1 VFKLSLAKDSKQI
14 SCITIICLM
23 LWGCGSTPSTTTS
36 LKTNTITVGEVSDSH
51 QYYLDL
57 SHTVLGVNKQAYEL
71 LALRAALMDGQI
83 IEADNLLSR
92 LKLPAMLNSNHQ
104 LELKLLQSLRFALND
119 DLTQA
124 ISTLI
129 PNSQWN
135 VSDKRLATFYQQR
148 ANFQLQNQQP
158 ITAIESL
165 VKTLLVTSNPLEQET
180 LRQSIWQEYQLL
192 TPQQLNDTDTSPY
205 SNEHRGWHRLS
216 IISKISMHSPSLL
229 RQQLTQWALDF
240 PSHSA
245 VDALPPR
252 LVAAANVEPFTPSK
266 ITVILPLTGRYA
278 RIGQAVQNGLL
289 SNIMLSQSDQEIV
302 TIDSNEIGALAAFEQ
317 AIAQESDFIIGPLL
331 KQNVEQVN
339 HIETNI
345 PTLFLNA
352 PRDINR
358 LTNQFYFAM
367 DKESETIQGARHIYQ
382 LGKERP
388 VIVAPDNVRG
398 HQMAQIFSQEW
409 IDLHEHEVQINDVEK
424 IFFTKDSELK
434 ATIEQLFE
442 TDKSQKRINLIR
454 QLVGTSMKS
463 ETRSRRDIDS
473 IYLVAN
479 PKQTSM
485 LMPSV
490 EVTVSA
496 FANQVPVFVG
506 SSGNAYR
513 INDSGLTHLNQLTV
527 SEIPWLLTPTKTL
540 SPAFV
545 NNLWPKMKQSQ
556 LRLFAMG
563 HDAYGLIGKLAQM
576 SLFPE
581 YSLDGFSGKLSVDEN
596 GKVKRDLSWA
606 KYQRGRLKKIQ

>member
-1 VFKLSLAKDSKQI
+1 
-14 SCITIICLM
+14 M
-23 LWGCGSTPSTTTS
+23 LWGCGSTPKTTTS
-36 LKTNTITVGEVSDSH
+36 LKTNTVTVGKASDSH
-51 QYYLDL
+51 KNYLDL
-57 SHTVLGVNKQAYEL
+57 SRATSGVNKQAYEL
-71 LALRAALMDGQI
+71 LALRAALVAGQI
-83 IEADNLLSR
+83 FEADILLSR
-92 LKLPAMLNSNHQ
+92 LSLSAMRKSNHQ
-104 LELKLLQSLRFALND
+104 LELKLLQSLRFALDD

-124 ISTLI
+124 ITTLT
-129 PNSQWN
+129 PNPQWQVPN
-135 VSDKRLATFYQQR
+135 KRLVIFYQQR
-148 ANFQLQNQQP
+148 ANFQFQNEQ
-158 ITAIESL
+158 TAPAISSL
-165 VKTLLVTSNPLEQET
+165 VQALLVTSNTLEQAQM
-180 LRQSIWQEYQLL
+180 RQTIWQQYQSL
-192 TPQQLNDTDTSPY
+192 TSQQLNDTDTSLY
-205 SNEHRGWHRLS
+205 ATEHLGWHSLAL
-216 IISKISMHSPSLL
+216 ISKNSMHSPTLL
-229 RQQLTQWALDF
+229 RQQLTQWALDY

-252 LVAAANVEPFTPSK
+252 LVAAANVEPFSPSK
-266 ITVILPLTGRYA
+266 ITVILPLSGRYE

-289 SNIMLSQSDQEIV
+289 SNIMQNQSDQEII

-317 AIAQESDFIIGPLL
+317 AIALESDFIIGPLL

-345 PTLFLNA
+345 PTLFLNS

-358 LTNQFYFAM
+358 LANQFYFAM
-367 DKESETIQGARHIYQ
+367 DKESEVTQGVHHIHQ

-398 HQMAQIFSQEW
+398 HQMAQLFAQQW
-409 IDLHEHEVQINDVEK
+409 TDLHEHDAEFNDAEK
-424 IFFTKDSELK
+424 IFFTKDSTLK

-442 TDKSQKRINLIR
+442 TDESQKRINHIR
-454 QLVGTSMKS
+454 LLVGNSMKS
-463 ETRSRRDIDS
+463 ETRSRRDIDA

-479 PKQTSM
+479 PKQASM

-496 FANQVPVFVG
+496 FSSQVPVFVG

-513 INDSGLTHLNQLTV
+513 YNDSGLTHLNQLTV
-527 SEIPWLLTPTKTL
+527 SEIPWLLAPTKTL
-540 SPAFV
+540 SPTYV
-545 NNLWPKMKQSQ
+545 NDLWPKMKQSQ

-563 HDAYGLIGKLAQM
+563 HDAYGLIGQLAQM

-606 KYQRGRLKKIQ
+606 QYQRGRLKKIQ